1 MRLLLRLIG
10 NAVALYAAAHLV
22 DGIQFA
28 GGGQVEFGSLLA
40 VSLIFGAVNAVIKPV
55 VKVATCPAHVV
66 TLGLFTFVVN
76 ALMLILTSW
85 LADLLNVAFRVDGFG
100 PAFWGAIV
108 ISIVSFLLSIFISAE
123 SDNKDQ
129 G

>member
-40 VSLIFGAVNAVIKPV
+40 VALIFRAVNAVIKPV

-76 ALMLILTSW
+76 ALMLMLAMMLGVVIILRMVNIRKE
-85 LADLLNVAFRVDGFG
+85 L
-100 PAFWGAIV
+100 
-108 ISIVSFLLSIFISAE
+108 
-123 SDNKDQ
+123 
-129 G
+129 